1 MNVTDTAGNAVTG
14 SVDLSA
20 IAGSADTRNTVTAG
34 ESVTVDETPNTDGSS
49 TYKIN
54 VKTGGQITNGNGEL

>member
-20 IAGSADTRNTVTAG
+20 IAGSVDTRNTVTAG
-34 ESVTVDETPNTDGSS
+34 ETLRWMKLLIQMEVLPI
-49 TYKIN
+49 K
-54 VKTGGQITNGNGEL
+54 LM